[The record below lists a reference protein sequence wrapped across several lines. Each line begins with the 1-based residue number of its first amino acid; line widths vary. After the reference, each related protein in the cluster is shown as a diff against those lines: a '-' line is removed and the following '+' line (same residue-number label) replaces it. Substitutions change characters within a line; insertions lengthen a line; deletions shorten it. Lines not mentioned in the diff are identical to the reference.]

1 MGKPKKGG
9 KKKELDWEDDV
20 LTELESLKDGE
31 PGKNENAPSEA
42 KGKKPS
48 GGRFQGLVNEDDDPG
63 EDEGDEDPMN
73 MATISQKS
81 KKQKKKNK
89 QSESVT
95 VSTENNDITGGKSQD
110 LKIGGDSD
118 PGGDEGDDDLL
129 SMAIISQK
137 SKKQKKKN
145 KQSESVTVSTE
156 NNDITGGKSQ
166 DLKIEGD
173 SDPGGGEGDDDLL
186 SMATIS
192 QKSKKQKKK
201 NKQSETVA
209 ENEETKRTEDDDVGD
224 DDSKQMDGSSFDSNN
239 KGITDGEAEAPSGK
253 KSKKKKKQDF
263 DFDEDSEEDKKIKPA
278 KKPDSIVEN
287 ETDIVKASGMK
298 TAAQKR
304 AEKKEREKKKKEAE
318 KAKAKAKAKE
328 EEESKAKVIAEK
340 KTTEIKV
347 EPELVIG
354 EESDVIPASKSSAAL
369 GNNQAEAKEDE
380 TKVEAIVEN
389 EKSQEKIEPE
399 LPIDKESEIIPA
411 SKPSDTLCN
420 NQTKSIE
427 AETKAEVIAENE
439 KTEEKME
446 PESVVGKEGEI
457 QGAVTDKPPT
467 NEAEGE
473 EPQDE
478 EVDDE
483 KEKKKKKKGEKKKKG
498 PNKALVKEMQLRLQ
512 QMKQEEERLKQAEEE
527 KQRALEEAENK
538 RLEKLRLE
546 QEKKELKK
554 QKEKE
559 RIAKMKKEGTYLTK
573 AQKQQ
578 RARAQAMLEAMQKQ
592 GTFHIPAFSQNAQD
606 GEKRPHQYGNRKSK
620 KQWQN
625 QQKQQSQDT
634 NTEQVPEAAIEEP
647 IATTEED
654 KKSDG
659 NEEDKQKEEQ
669 NGDNEEE
676 EEADEVKDSWD
687 VDSAEESEDSSN
699 DKAAE
704 TTTQAAETTTQAN
717 VKVEVKEPVK
727 TAIESKVELD
737 ESEESEEESESD
749 EDDEESESDEESE
762 EEERKTE
769 TVRERIEKRRATAE
783 ANRSADKLRSP
794 VICVLGH
801 VDTGKTKIL
810 DKIRHTHVQDG
821 EAGGI
826 TQQIGATMVP
836 VDAIRE
842 QTKMIKDF
850 QDFEVKLPGLL
861 IIDTPG
867 HESFSNLRSRGS
879 SLCDMAILVV
889 DIMHGLE
896 PQTLESINLLKKRK
910 TPFVVA
916 LNKVDRLFEWKRGP
930 NSGIVDTIKKQKKN
944 TKQEFE
950 ERLQIVVKEFAEQSM
965 NAAIFYNNPDPRSYV
980 SLVPT
985 SAHTGDGMGDLIA
998 QVVRLTQTRLSQRL
1012 SFSEELQSM
1021 VLEVKALPGL
1031 GTTVDVILIN
1041 GKLKEGDTIVVAGIE
1056 GPIVTQIRALLTPQ
1070 PLKELRVKNQYISH
1084 KELPGAQGVKI
1095 TAKDLEKALAGI
1107 PLFVAQQPDE
1117 VDFFKEEASNIL
1129 NDTLQSIKLSDR
1141 GVYVQASTLGS
1152 LEALLE
1158 FLRTSKIPYSGV
1170 NIGPV
1175 HKKDIMKSSTMLEH
1189 DGQYAVVLA
1198 FDVRIERDAQEM
1210 ADSLGVKIFSADI
1223 IYHLFDKFTAYREEL
1238 KQKKR
1243 DEFKHIAVFPC
1254 KLRILPQHIFNSR
1267 SPIVVGV
1274 TVEAGVVKEGTPIAV
1289 PSQEFI
1295 DIGVVTGIE
1304 ANHKPLTEARKG
1316 MEVCVKIDSPPGE
1329 APKMFGRHFDHT
1341 DLLVSKISRESIDA
1355 VKEYFREDLQKSD
1368 WQLMIELKK
1377 LFEII

>member
-31 PGKNENAPSEA
+31 PGKNENALSEA

-95 VSTENNDITGGKSQD
+95 VSTENNDITGGKSLD
-110 LKIGGDSD
+110 LKIEGDSD
-118 PGGDEGDDDLL
+118 PGVDEGDDDLL
-129 SMAIISQK
+129 SMALISQK

-145 KQSESVTVSTE
+145 KQSE
-156 NNDITGGKSQ
+156 I
-166 DLKIEGD
+166 
-173 SDPGGGEGDDDLL
+173 
-186 SMATIS
+186 
-192 QKSKKQKKK
+192 
-201 NKQSETVA
+201 VA
-209 ENEETKRTEDDDVGD
+209 ENEETKRTEDDNVGD

-287 ETDIVKASGMK
+287 ETDTVKASGMK

-304 AEKKEREKKKKEAE
+304 AEKKEREKKKREAE

-347 EPELVIG
+347 ELELVIG
-354 EESDVIPASKSSAAL
+354 EESDVIPAPKSSAAL
-369 GNNQAEAKEDE
+369 GNNQAEGKEDE

-411 SKPSDTLCN
+411 SKPSDTLFN

-446 PESVVGKEGEI
+446 PDSVVGKEGEI

-478 EVDDE
+478 EVDDQ

-498 PNKALVKEMQLRLQ
+498 PNKTLVKEMQLRLQ
-512 QMKQEEERLKQAEEE
+512 QMKLEEERLKQEEEE

-573 AQKQQ
+573 TQKQQ

-592 GTFHIPAFSQNAQD
+592 GMFHIPAFSQNAQD
-606 GEKRPHQYGNRKSK
+606 GEKRPPQYGNRKSK
-620 KQWQN
+620 KQWQH

-634 NTEQVPEAAIEEP
+634 NTEQVSEAAIEEP

-669 NGDNEEE
+669 NGDNEQEVDD
-676 EEADEVKDSWD
+676 DEVKDSWD
-687 VDSAEESEDSSN
+687 VDSNEESEDSSN

-704 TTTQAAETTTQAN
+704 TTTQATETTIQAN

-737 ESEESEEESESD
+737 ESEESEEESDSD

-850 QDFEVKLPGLL
+850 QDFEIKLPGLL

-1329 APKMFGRHFDHT
+1329 APKMYGRHFDHT

>member
-1 MGKPKKGG
+1 M
-9 KKKELDWEDDV
+9 

-31 PGKNENAPSEA
+31 PGKNENAVSEA

-48 GGRFQGLVNEDDDPG
+48 GGRFQSLVNENDNPG
-63 EDEGDEDPMN
+63 EDEGDDDPMN

-81 KKQKKKNK
+81 KKQKKRNK

-95 VSTENNDITGGKSQD
+95 VSTENNDITEGKSQD
-110 LKIGGDSD
+110 LDMGGDSD

-129 SMAIISQK
+129 SMATFSQK

-145 KQSESVTVSTE
+145 KH
-156 NNDITGGKSQ
+156 
-166 DLKIEGD
+166 
-173 SDPGGGEGDDDLL
+173 
-186 SMATIS
+186 
-192 QKSKKQKKK
+192 
-201 NKQSETVA
+201 SETVA
-209 ENEETKRTEDDDVGD
+209 ENEETKGTEGDNVVDDH
-224 DDSKQMDGSSFDSNN
+224 SKQMDGSSFDSNN
-239 KGITDGEAEAPSGK
+239 KGIIDDESEAPSGK

-304 AEKKEREKKKKEAE
+304 AEKKEREKKKREAE
-318 KAKAKAKAKE
+318 KAKAKAKAKD

-340 KTTEIKV
+340 NKTEIKV

-354 EESDVIPASKSSAAL
+354 KESDIILASKSSAAL
-369 GNNQAEAKEDE
+369 GDNQAKAKEDE
-380 TKVEAIVEN
+380 AKVEAIVEN
-389 EKSQEKIEPE
+389 EKSQEKVEPE
-399 LPIDKESEIIPA
+399 LSIDKENEIIPA
-411 SKPSDTLCN
+411 SKPSEALCN
-420 NQTKSIE
+420 DQANSNE
-427 AETKAEVIAENE
+427 EETKAEVIVENE

-446 PESVVGKEGEI
+446 PESVVGKESEISSAPEASATSGEI

-512 QMKQEEERLKQAEEE
+512 QMKLEEERRKQEEEE

-578 RARAQAMLEAMQKQ
+578 RARAQARLEAMQKE
-592 GTFHIPAFSQNAQD
+592 GMFHIPALSQNAQD
-606 GEKRPHQYGNRKSK
+606 GEKRPPKYGNRKSK
-620 KQWQN
+620 RQMQH

-634 NTEQVPEAAIEEP
+634 KTEQVSEAAIEEP

-659 NEEDKQKEEQ
+659 HVEDKQKEEQ
-669 NGDNEEE
+669 NGDNEQMEE
-676 EEADEVKDSWD
+676 DDEVKDSWD
-687 VDSAEESEDSSN
+687 VDSDEENEDSSN
-699 DKAAE
+699 EKAAE
-704 TTTQAAETTTQAN
+704 TTTHAAETTTHAT

-727 TAIESKVELD
+727 TARESKVELD

-762 EEERKTE
+762 EEESKTE

-850 QDFEVKLPGLL
+850 QDFEIKLPGLL

-1041 GKLKEGDTIVVAGIE
+1041 GKLKEGDTVVVAGIE

-1175 HKKDIMKSSTMLEH
+1175 HKKDIMKCSTMLEH

-1267 SPIVVGV
+1267 SPIVFGV

-1329 APKMFGRHFDHT
+1329 APKMYGRHFDHT

-1355 VKEYFREDLQKSD
+1355 VKEYFREDLQKAD

>member
-1 MGKPKKGG
+1 M
-9 KKKELDWEDDV
+9 

-89 QSESVT
+89 QSE
-95 VSTENNDITGGKSQD
+95 
-110 LKIGGDSD
+110 
-118 PGGDEGDDDLL
+118 
-129 SMAIISQK
+129 
-137 SKKQKKKN
+137 
-145 KQSESVTVSTE
+145 
-156 NNDITGGKSQ
+156 
-166 DLKIEGD
+166 
-173 SDPGGGEGDDDLL
+173 
-186 SMATIS
+186 
-192 QKSKKQKKK
+192 
-201 NKQSETVA
+201 TVA
-209 ENEETKRTEDDDVGD
+209 ENEETKRTEDDDVDD

-457 QGAVTDKPPT
+457 SSAPEVSATSGEIQGAVTDKPPT

-512 QMKQEEERLKQAEEE
+512 QMKLEEERLKQAEEE

-704 TTTQAAETTTQAN
+704 TTTQATETSTQAN

-1070 PLKELRVKNQYISH
+1070 PLKELRVKNQYISP

>member
-1 MGKPKKGG
+1 
-9 KKKELDWEDDV
+9 
-20 LTELESLKDGE
+20 
-31 PGKNENAPSEA
+31 
-42 KGKKPS
+42 
-48 GGRFQGLVNEDDDPG
+48 
-63 EDEGDEDPMN
+63 MN

-156 NNDITGGKSQ
+156 DNDITGGKSQ

-173 SDPGGGEGDDDLL
+173 SDPGGDEGDDDLL
-186 SMATIS
+186 SMAMIS

-209 ENEETKRTEDDDVGD
+209 ENEETKRSEDDDVGD

-239 KGITDGEAEAPSGK
+239 KGITDGEAGAPSCK

-354 EESDVIPASKSSAAL
+354 EESDVIPSPKSSAAL
-369 GNNQAEAKEDE
+369 GNNQAAKAKEDE

-411 SKPSDTLCN
+411 SKPSETLCN

-439 KTEEKME
+439 KTGEKIE

-457 QGAVTDKPPT
+457 SSALEASATSGEIQGAVTGKPPT

-512 QMKQEEERLKQAEEE
+512 QMKQEEERLKQEEEE

-538 RLEKLRLE
+538 RLEKVLISAVLFTMLLYRWDH
-546 QEKKELKK
+546 KELLLIL
-554 QKEKE
+554 QINFFPCLLQE

-592 GTFHIPAFSQNAQD
+592 GTFHIPAFSQSAQD

-620 KQWQN
+620 KQWQH
-625 QQKQQSQDT
+625 QEKQQSQDT
-634 NTEQVPEAAIEEP
+634 NTEQVSEAAIEEP

-676 EEADEVKDSWD
+676 EEDDEVKDSWD

-704 TTTQAAETTTQAN
+704 TTTQATGTTTQAN

-737 ESEESEEESESD
+737 ESEESEEESDSD

-769 TVRERIEKRRATAE
+769 TVRERIEVKGVK
-783 ANRSADKLRSP
+783 SHGVFLHFKLGNLSFALIRFGNLTVAPEFLFLS
-794 VICVLGH
+794 CVFPFYF
-801 VDTGKTKIL
+801 
-810 DKIRHTHVQDG
+810 Q
-821 EAGGI
+821 
-826 TQQIGATMVP
+826 
-836 VDAIRE
+836 
-842 QTKMIKDF
+842 F

-1223 IYHLFDKFTAYREEL
+1223 IYHLFDKFTAYREVNYD
-1238 KQKKR
+1238 Q
-1243 DEFKHIAVFPC
+1243 
-1254 KLRILPQHIFNSR
+1254 S
-1267 SPIVVGV
+1267 
-1274 TVEAGVVKEGTPIAV
+1274 TTPI
-1289 PSQEFI
+1289 
-1295 DIGVVTGIE
+1295 
-1304 ANHKPLTEARKG
+1304 
-1316 MEVCVKIDSPPGE
+1316 
-1329 APKMFGRHFDHT
+1329 
-1341 DLLVSKISRESIDA
+1341 
-1355 VKEYFREDLQKSD
+1355 
-1368 WQLMIELKK
+1368 
-1377 LFEII
+1377 